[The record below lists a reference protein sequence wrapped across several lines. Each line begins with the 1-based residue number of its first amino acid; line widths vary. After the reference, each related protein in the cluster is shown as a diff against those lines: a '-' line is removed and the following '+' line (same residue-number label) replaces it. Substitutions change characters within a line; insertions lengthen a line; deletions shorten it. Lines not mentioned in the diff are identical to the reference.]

1 MKEYNGF
8 KYPEAEK
15 LYEEN
20 IVRPGI
26 VLPTVHIFSDT
37 WPPINSGITIDEL
50 EKLETNEDK
59 NNLLDER
66 CRSVIDEFVAIGG
79 MNNNALQN

>member
-8 KYPEAEK
+8 RYPEAEK

-20 IVRPGI
+20 IAKPGI
-26 VLPTVHIFSDT
+26 VLPTVHIFSDN
-37 WPPINSGITIDEL
+37 WPPINSGIDISEL

-66 CRSVIDEFVAIGG
+66 CKSVIDEFVA
-79 MNNNALQN
+79 ALKEKNDV